1 MKYRYEAISLE
12 ESLRTLARELAMEG
26 VATAPT
32 SLHSTVYGSLPY
44 ARSVRN
50 ENGFSFSLRRHS
62 NRLSLSLLSAR
73 GKISKKTPYKCEL
86 HWRSFR
92 SLASFCPSHQS
103 LSSLLLPPNKPSTQ
117 FILLLKVPFREP

>member
-62 NRLSLSLLSAR
+62 NRLSLSLVCAR
-73 GKISKKTPYKCEL
+73 KDLEENSIQMRVALEK
-86 HWRSFR
+86 F
-92 SLASFCPSHQS
+92 
-103 LSSLLLPPNKPSTQ
+103 
-117 FILLLKVPFREP
+117 